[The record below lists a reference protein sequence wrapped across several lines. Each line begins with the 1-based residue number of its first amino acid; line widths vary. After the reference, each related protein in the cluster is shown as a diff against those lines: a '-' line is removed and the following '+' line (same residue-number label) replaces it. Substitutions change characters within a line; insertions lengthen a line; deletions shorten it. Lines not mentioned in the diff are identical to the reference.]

1 MKRVTASL
9 KAKILLLS
17 ILPLILVTV
26 AITMISLSQARIL
39 SEQEIQTF
47 EENLLN
53 SKHQEL
59 QHYVALAMNSI
70 AYIVDKAEPGDKEAE
85 AEVKRILQGLTYG
98 DDGYF
103 FLYDREGTNL
113 VHPIQPELVGQNLI
127 DLQDTNGKYVI
138 RDLIDLAE
146 KGGGF
151 YRYLWRKPSKGDL
164 EEKLSFVVNVPKFN
178 WMMGTGLY
186 IDDIAKEVADIR
198 LKVTRNIRNTFFTV
212 VVILSGTVIV
222 IALVGVAI
230 NMHASQLADARLREL
245 AHSYV
250 QFQVSQRRN
259 FARELHDGI
268 NQLMVSVKFRLELAR
283 DKLVKKDDSAVND
296 INKGCDVLNMAIQE
310 VRRISHDLRPI
321 QLDDLGLESAL
332 HSMTND
338 FSERT
343 SIEMNV
349 HLELPEQRLPD
360 DIEISL
366 YRIAQE
372 ALMNIEKHAE
382 AGHVGL
388 TIWSREGYIWIEVS
402 DDGKGFTPDKDD
414 SGIGLLNMRERTE
427 LLSGRFSLKSRVGS
441 GTRLKA
447 GFAIL

>member
-39 SEQEIQTF
+39 SEQEINTF

-103 FLYDREGTNL
+103 FLYDRQGKNL

-230 NMHASQLADARLREL
+230 NMHASQLADTRLREL

-283 DKLVKKDDSAVND
+283 DKLAKNDDSAVND

-332 HSMTND
+332 YSMTND

-388 TIWSREGYIWIEVS
+388 TIWLREGYIWIEVS
-402 DDGKGFTPDKDD
+402 DDGKGFTPDKGE

>member
-39 SEQEIQTF
+39 SEQEINTF

-127 DLQDTNGKYVI
+127 DLQDANGKYVI

-222 IALVGVAI
+222 IALVGIAI

-283 DKLVKKDDSAVND
+283 DKLAKNDDSAVND
-296 INKGCDVLNMAIQE
+296 IHKGCDVLNMAIQE

-388 TIWSREGYIWIEVS
+388 TIWSRGGYIWIEVS
-402 DDGKGFTPDKDD
+402 DDGKGFTPDKGD